1 MKKKDTKNSSNEIPP
16 LKGEFYACALFKT
29 MTPQTGKLLILLGL
43 GLVALGVLVYFLHD
57 KLHWLG
63 RLPGDIRVER
73 ENFRLYVPLGTCLL
87 LTLVV
92 NLILW
97 LVRRFF

>member
-1 MKKKDTKNSSNEIPP
+1 MS
-16 LKGEFYACALFKT
+16 
-29 MTPQTGKLLILLGL
+29 PQTGKLLIFLGL
-43 GLVALGVLVYFLHD
+43 GLVVVGVLVYFLHD

-63 RLPGDIRVER
+63 RLPGDVRVER
-73 ENFRLYVPLGTCLL
+73 EGFRLYIPLATCLL
-87 LTLVV
+87 LTLLV

>member
-1 MKKKDTKNSSNEIPP
+1 
-16 LKGEFYACALFKT
+16 

-43 GLVALGVLVYFLHD
+43 GLVFVGVLVYFLHD

-73 ENFRLYVPLGTCLL
+73 DNFRLYIPLATCLL
-87 LTLVV
+87 LTLVA
-92 NLILW
+92 NLVIW